1 MNNQKVPSR
10 SDLINTL
17 SMLSDDALEYVW
29 RPIMYAYLW
38 TDCHGHDQLTDDDM
52 FRMHLSGMIAHG
64 SPEDVKEL
72 DVWRHLI
79 ESRAWRH
86 DIEKKRKKSLA

>member
-1 MNNQKVPSR
+1 MNNQKIPSR

-52 FRMHLSGMIAHG
+52 FRIQLSGMIAHG
-64 SPEDVKEL
+64 SPEEVKSL
-72 DVWRHLI
+72 DVWRLAI
-79 ESRAWRH
+79 VRNAL
-86 DIEKKRKKSLA
+86 KKRRQGA